1 MRRRSDSKK
10 TKNGVTS
17 RRVDYIIYLY
27 RYYDALLDGN
37 FQGGADEYRESYAKR
52 GKEHSMKHVR
62 GWAAA
67 AVLVL
72 LLAQLLTVPAGA
84 AKLVAITFD
93 DGPNQ
98 TWTPQVVEAL
108 NQRGVKGTF
117 FMVGS
122 WVATKEDLVRS
133 MAEQGHQIAN
143 HTWEHLNL
151 TGLDAGE
158 VRLQAERS
166 RERLAEVTGQENFWV
181 RTPFGVRTQTVLN
194 NIDSPLILW
203 NQDPA
208 AGKQVPGEKMARSVI
223 RNIKDGDIILLHD
236 STQDNLDAACRIID
250 ALQPRGYDFVTVE
263 ELFRLRGVT
272 PQNGVIYKSVPPAAD
287 PQAYDENRLE
297 SHWAWPAI
305 SLMEDTGIMTGDE
318 EGWHPNRRL
327 TRAAAA
333 VVLWRAAGEPR
344 ARRRADFLD
353 VPKSAWY
360 AEAVAWAEEA
370 GVIKG
375 TGAGRFSPA
384 APVTRQQ
391 LYVMVDRLLDRGSVS
406 VGTGEVRSFED
417 SFRISG
423 WAREAVERIEALGFI
438 SRNDRELFRPQDPAT
453 RAEAAEL
460 VAWYL
465 GVR

>member
-1 MRRRSDSKK
+1 MYRDKDKLAINVAKLYYRSDYSQQKIAQEL
-10 TKNGVTS
+10 GVS
-17 RRVDYIIYLY
+17 RPSISR
-27 RYYDALLDGN
+27 LL
-37 FQGGADEYRESYAKR
+37 QYAKDKGYVNIQIVDPVEDMSHMEQR
-52 GKEHSMKHVR
+52 LKDKLHLKDVKIASSTINDEEEIKKYIGIT
-62 GWAAA
+62 AA
-67 AVLVL
+67 
-72 LLAQLLTVPAGA
+72 
-84 AKLVAITFD
+84 
-93 DGPNQ
+93 
-98 TWTPQVVEAL
+98 
-108 NQRGVKGTF
+108 RY
-117 FMVGS
+117 
-122 WVATKEDLVRS
+122 
-133 MAEQGHQIAN
+133 
-143 HTWEHLNL
+143 
-151 TGLDAGE
+151 LD
-158 VRLQAERS
+158 S
-166 RERLAEVTGQENFWV
+166 
-181 RTPFGVRTQTVLN
+181 
-194 NIDSPLILW
+194 I
-203 NQDPA
+203 
-208 AGKQVPGEKMARSVI
+208 
-223 RNIKDGDIILLHD
+223 IKDGDIILLHD

-272 PQNGVIYKSVPPAAD
+272 PRNGVIYKRVPPAAD

-333 VVLWRAAGEPR
+333 VVLWRAAGEPQ

-423 WAREAVERIEALGFI
+423 WAREAVERIEALGFT